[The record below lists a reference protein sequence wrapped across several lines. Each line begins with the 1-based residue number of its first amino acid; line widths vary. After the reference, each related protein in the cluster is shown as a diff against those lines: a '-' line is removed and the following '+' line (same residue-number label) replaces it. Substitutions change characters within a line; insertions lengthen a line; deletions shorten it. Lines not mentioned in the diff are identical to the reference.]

1 MALQFS
7 LPFSLPA
14 PHTHTMIR
22 LQKQSIRPHCSF
34 TRNRSV
40 FHLMFGLTRFACSRF
55 CATRLRNPQLLAFNE
70 PKLTLDIRR
79 WFLLQGRSA
88 RRRQRPDALAGRPLS
103 SSRRFLIDS
112 VVAIIG
118 GGEGAIVVVPLA
130 LIVGFD
136 VVYVNSTS
144 CVNNIMVV
152 ALFAV
157 FLHRFS

>member
-1 MALQFS
+1 
-7 LPFSLPA
+7 
-14 PHTHTMIR
+14 
-22 LQKQSIRPHCSF
+22 
-34 TRNRSV
+34 
-40 FHLMFGLTRFACSRF
+40 
-55 CATRLRNPQLLAFNE
+55 
-70 PKLTLDIRR
+70 
-79 WFLLQGRSA
+79 
-88 RRRQRPDALAGRPLS
+88 
-103 SSRRFLIDS
+103 LIDS